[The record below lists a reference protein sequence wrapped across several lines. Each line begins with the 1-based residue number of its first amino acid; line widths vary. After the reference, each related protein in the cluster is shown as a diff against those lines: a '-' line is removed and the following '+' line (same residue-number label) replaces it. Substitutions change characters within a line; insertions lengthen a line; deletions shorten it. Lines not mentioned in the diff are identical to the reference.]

1 MNLPVERSQLADVLS
16 QDSLIS
22 TNGWKASGIHE
33 AFKKPNDMSTWY
45 SAFVTACKAA
55 ESAHEAAVAASEP
68 YLEARSN
75 EVYFDFIKPIVVLDG
90 VLVAAEVDDS
100 GDLALTE
107 IDSAAFRFEYR
118 SESYQRH
125 HYCLDLITL
134 RGLPDYLDL
143 MVRRMKRVFDA
154 LVEQDKAAAQERQS

>member
-1 MNLPVERSQLADVLS
+1 MPLEFRERGFVIARGFFSRDECRRILADVEHCIQDDEASDGKPPLS
-16 QDSLIS
+16 YGGIVYTGEVFQRSAYTRSTLASQALI
-22 TNGWKASGIHE
+22 
-33 AFKKPNDMSTWY
+33 
-45 SAFVTACKAA
+45 
-55 ESAHEAAVAASEP
+55 
-68 YLEARSN
+68 
-75 EVYFDFIKPIVVLDG
+75 DFIKPIVVLDG

-143 MVRRMKRVFDA
+143 LVRRMKRVFDA